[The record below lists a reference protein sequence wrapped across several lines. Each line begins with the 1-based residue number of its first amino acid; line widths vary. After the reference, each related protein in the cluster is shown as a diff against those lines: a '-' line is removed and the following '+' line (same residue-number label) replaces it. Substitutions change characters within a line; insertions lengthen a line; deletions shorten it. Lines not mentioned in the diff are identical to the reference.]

1 MTHGARSPRRVLPL
15 RDEIKR
21 RLLADA
27 GTPGYVRE
35 AKFAHA
41 LDSWATAEAVL
52 RLLTEALSEAGI
64 EVGAA
69 EVTETAEESTEKGGR
84 GSRRSRQERSTA
96 LLDNFHRA
104 TTRAANARKELGL
117 SPASYAGIARD
128 VGYTFRV
135 QEDAIT
141 RLGESGREIM
151 RRRNPVQAARLD
163 AADAAAEL
171 PPAG

>member
-1 MTHGARSPRRVLPL
+1 MVSGSRSPRKVLPL

-21 RLLADA
+21 RLLADP

-52 RLLTEALSEAGI
+52 ELVTAALSEAGI
-64 EVGAA
+64 EAGAA
-69 EVTETAEESTEKGGR
+69 EVTDTAEESTEKGGK

-128 VGYTFRV
+128 VGYAFKV
-135 QEDAIT
+135 QEDAVT
-141 RLGESGREIM
+141 SM
-151 RRRNPVQAARLD
+151 
-163 AADAAAEL
+163 AAAVAGIRARREAAIAAGEPWPPRVEL